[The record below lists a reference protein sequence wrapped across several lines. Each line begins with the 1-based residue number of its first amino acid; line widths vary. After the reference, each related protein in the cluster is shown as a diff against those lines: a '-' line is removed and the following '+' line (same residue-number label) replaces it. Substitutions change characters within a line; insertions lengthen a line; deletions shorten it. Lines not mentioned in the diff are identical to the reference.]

1 MASKKKNKAKR
12 VPAVRYLRYE
22 LTNSGDAG
30 TETSH
35 YIDLARDLSAVN
47 RRLMRQ
53 GRHYHVKRVTVVSS
67 NTIAGVYP
75 GASPGSKSQQNA
87 GRLTIG
93 TIPDSW
99 SANSGWT
106 RGFRLWNEMN
116 KNAKNAT
123 NTISGTWSDFK
134 VDLSRDSQIARAA
147 GNLLE
152 PLDNGGNAVQ
162 FGEWEYSAFVGPVSG
177 GGTPDTYSIHM
188 LGDHVGAAGAYTSV
202 GLIQSFGD
210 ARSTVSSPSPD
221 APTTLD
227 SDPLV
232 NLFDYGDTV
241 NTVIQALE
249 YQNDDPPYDHFEYAG
264 DGDNMPKPLVVQ
276 DAIISD
282 GRCVLGGFT
291 AMCGLLELETTSPID
306 DDVYSVLVELAPG
319 KYRGI
324 KAEAI

>member
-1 MASKKKNKAKR
+1 MASKKSTKR
-12 VPAVRYLRYE
+12 TPVVRYLRYE
-22 LTNSGDAG
+22 LTNSGSAG

-67 NTIAGVYP
+67 NTISGYQP
-75 GASPGSKSQQNA
+75 TLLDPNNFLNA
-87 GRLTIG
+87 GRISIG

-106 RGFRLWNEMN
+106 RGFKLWNEMN
-116 KNAKNAT
+116 KHAKNAT

-134 VDLSRDSQIARAA
+134 VDLTRDFQIARAA
-147 GNLLE
+147 GNLLT

-162 FGEWEYSAFVGPVSG
+162 YGEWEYSAFVGPVSG
-177 GGTPDTYSIHM
+177 GGTPDSYSAHM
-188 LGDHVGAAGAYTSV
+188 LGDHVGSPGAFTSI
-202 GLIQSFGD
+202 GLIESFGD

-221 APTTLD
+221 APVTLE

-249 YQNDDPPYDHFEYAG
+249 YQNDDPPYDHFDYAG
-264 DGDNMPKPLVVQ
+264 DGDNMPKPIVVQ
-276 DAIISD
+276 DGVLSE
-282 GRCVLGGFT
+282 GRVVLGGFT
-291 AMCGLLELETTSPID
+291 AMCGLLEIETTAPID
-306 DDVYSVLVELAPG
+306 GDVYSVLVELAPG

-324 KAEAI
+324 HSEAI